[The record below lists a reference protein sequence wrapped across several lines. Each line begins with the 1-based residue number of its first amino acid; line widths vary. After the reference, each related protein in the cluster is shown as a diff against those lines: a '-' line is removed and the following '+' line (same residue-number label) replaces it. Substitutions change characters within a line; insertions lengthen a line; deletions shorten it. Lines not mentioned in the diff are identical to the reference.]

1 MRSYKTKILVAVIAL
16 SLLKIISCTPESCFE
31 ETMAYVKAT
40 LYQSSTDKN
49 VAPAS
54 LTLYGEGVDTN
65 KIYDNSN
72 STTRARIPLN
82 PSANSCTFI
91 LVINSNTDTLVF
103 WYDSFAH
110 LISKECGYTFFHT
123 LDSLTITT
131 NTIDT
136 VIINNI
142 YVTTNDAE
150 NIRLYY

>member
-1 MRSYKTKILVAVIAL
+1 MRSNKTKILIAVIAL

-40 LYQSSTDKN
+40 LYQSSTEKN
-49 VAPAS
+49 IAPSS
-54 LTLYGEGVDTN
+54 LTLYGAGIDTN

-72 STTRARIPLN
+72 STKQAMIPLN
-82 PSANSCTFI
+82 PSADSCTFI
-91 LVINSNTDTLVF
+91 VLINSETDTLVF

-123 LDSLTITT
+123 LDSLTIT
-131 NTIDT
+131 NNSIDT

-142 YVTTNDAE
+142 YVTTSDAE

>member
-1 MRSYKTKILVAVIAL
+1 MRSYKIKILVAVIAL
-16 SLLKIISCTPESCFE
+16 SLLKIMSCTPESCFE

-49 VAPAS
+49 AAPAS
-54 LTLYGEGVDTN
+54 FTLFGAGVDTN

-72 STTRARIPLN
+72 STMQALIPLN
-82 PSANSCTFI
+82 PSADSCTFVI
-91 LVINSNTDTLVF
+91 VINSETDTLVF

-110 LISKECGYTFFHT
+110 LISKECGYTYFHS
-123 LDSLTITT
+123 LDSLTLTT
-131 NTIDT
+131 NAIDT

>member
-1 MRSYKTKILVAVIAL
+1 MRNNITKILLAITAL
-16 SLLKIISCTPESCFE
+16 SLLKISSCTPESCFE
-31 ETMAYVKAT
+31 ETMAYVKAN

-49 VAPAS
+49 VAPES
-54 LTLYGEGVDTN
+54 LTLYGAGIDTN

-72 STTRARIPLN
+72 STRQALIPLN
-82 PSANSCTFI
+82 PSADSCTFI
-91 LVINSNTDTLVF
+91 ILINSETDTLVF

-110 LISKECGYTFFHT
+110 LISKECGYTYFHS

-131 NTIDT
+131 NAIDT